1 MSAHIKRKPTEIPP
15 IQTIQFI
22 PMFSSTFPE
31 AIAYSWEGHPLT
43 TPLRGRHCR
52 WIPRN
57 ADAAHV

>member
-1 MSAHIKRKPTEIPP
+1 
-15 IQTIQFI
+15 
-22 PMFSSTFPE
+22 MFSSTFPE